1 VPLRVVAGPSI
12 RRARLE
18 DTYAI
23 ARLFE
28 RSFATL
34 TFLPVL
40 HSLEEHEVFF
50 GRLVAEEEVWIAESD
65 GVITG
70 FLVLG
75 ERTLDHLYVEPERTG
90 SGIGTALLG
99 HAKTRRPAGFT
110 LWTFQANDGA
120 RRFYERHG
128 LEPVLLTDGE
138 DNEERCPDVLYRW
151 RS

>member
-1 VPLRVVAGPSI
+1 VPLRVVAAPSI
-12 RRARLE
+12 RRARPP
-18 DTYAI
+18 DTDAI
-23 ARLFE
+23 ARLYQ

-40 HSLEEHEVFF
+40 HSLEEHRVFF
-50 GRLVAEEEVWIAESD
+50 GRLVAEEEVWVAESD
-65 GVITG
+65 GVIAA

-75 ERTLDHLYVEPERTG
+75 EQTLDHLHVEPERTG
-90 SGIGTALLG
+90 AGIGTALLG
-99 HAKTRRPAGFT
+99 HAKARRPAGFT

-128 LEPVLLTDGE
+128 LEAVLLTDGE
-138 DNEERCPDVLYRW
+138 HNEERCPDMLYRW